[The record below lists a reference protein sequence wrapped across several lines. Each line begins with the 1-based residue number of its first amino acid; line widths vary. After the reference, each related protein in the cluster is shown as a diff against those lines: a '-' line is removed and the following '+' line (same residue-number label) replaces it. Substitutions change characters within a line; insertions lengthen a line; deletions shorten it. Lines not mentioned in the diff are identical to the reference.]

1 MYFIS
6 LINKLNMGST
16 NDLRVGAVIKYNNDN
31 YIVETCEFRKP
42 GKGGAFFQVK
52 LRNLIT
58 GNKAENKFRSGESID
73 FVRIEKRPYQY
84 LYKDGSFFV
93 FMNNE
98 TYEQVTL
105 PGSMV
110 GDQEEF
116 MKENE
121 DVYIMFEGEKSL
133 AVEIAQHV
141 NLTVTHTEP
150 GLRGDTA
157 TNVTK
162 PATLETGAIINV
174 PIFINE
180 GDRIRV
186 DTQSRSYIE
195 RLKD

>member
-1 MYFIS
+1 
-6 LINKLNMGST
+6 MGST

-73 FVRIEKRPYQY
+73 FVRIERHPYQY
-84 LYKDGSFFV
+84 LYKDGNFFV

-105 PGSMV
+105 PESMV

-116 MKENE
+116 MKENA
-121 DVYIMFEGEKSL
+121 DVSIMFEGEKAL
-133 AVEIAQHV
+133 AVEIPLHV
-141 NLTVTHTEP
+141 NLEVTQTEP

-162 PATLETGAIINV
+162 PATLETGAVINV

-186 DTQSRSYIE
+186 DTQTRTYIE